1 MHIKLKDVCRKIHWK
16 EPYQYDKIPLKISK
30 KEMFIETEGN
40 DLNNNSKNKS
50 MEEML

>member
-1 MHIKLKDVCRKIHWK
+1 MFVEKYNGKNRINVIKSHI
-16 EPYQYDKIPLKISK
+16 KISK